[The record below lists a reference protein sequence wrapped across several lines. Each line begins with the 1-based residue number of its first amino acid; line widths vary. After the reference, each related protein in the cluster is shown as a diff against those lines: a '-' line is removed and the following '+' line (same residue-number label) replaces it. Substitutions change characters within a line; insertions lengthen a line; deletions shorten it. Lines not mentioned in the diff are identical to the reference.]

1 MKKVLVSIGL
11 AVALLWFGNPDLED
25 FRPFVRE
32 IARAEIE
39 EATGGGTLGR
49 VLGGAGSELVAG
61 HIDRITTRRTYV
73 VCSTYRV
80 DVNGDG
86 TPEWKF
92 LGIATRFITLEH
104 PERRERDG

>member
-1 MKKVLVSIGL
+1 MKKVLVSLGL
-11 AVALLWFGNPDLED
+11 AVALLWLGNPDLED
-25 FRPFVRE
+25 FRPFVQDV
-32 IARAEIE
+32 ARAEIE

-49 VLGGAGSELVAG
+49 VLGGAGSELVAS

-80 DVNGDG
+80 DVDRDG
-86 TPEWKF
+86 TPEWEF